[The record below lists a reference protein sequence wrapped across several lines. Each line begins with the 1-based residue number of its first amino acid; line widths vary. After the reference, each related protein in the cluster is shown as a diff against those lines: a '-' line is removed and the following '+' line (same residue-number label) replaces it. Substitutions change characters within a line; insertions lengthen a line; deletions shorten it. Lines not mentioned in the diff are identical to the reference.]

1 MLKVG
6 ARAHDYGRNVP
17 EVLFERIA
25 EDGFEAVM
33 LAFQKAIVGINS
45 YFDVTDQLIEQTK
58 VALDVNGIE
67 IQTLGVYMELGMID
81 EEARKEAVKNF
92 IQGMHIAKKMG
103 VSKVATETT
112 SMHKQPQATR
122 QEAYKQLS
130 KSMKEILP
138 EAERLGIYVC
148 VEPVF
153 YHTLNTPEL
162 ARELLDT
169 MKSEYLK
176 ITFDAVNL
184 LTSNQVSTQH
194 DLWDRT
200 FDLLGSQIEVVHMKG
215 IKFDEKSNLQK
226 ANFINS
232 VVDYPYIFKKLKELN
247 KVLHVIREE
256 VDVLN
261 GKEEA
266 MFLKKLCQ

>member
-17 EVLFERIA
+17 EVLFKRIA

-33 LAFQKAIVGINS
+33 LAFQKAILGINS
-45 YFDVTDQLIEQTK
+45 YFDVTDQLIERTK

-67 IQTLGVYMELGMID
+67 IQTLGVYMELGIID
-81 EEARKEAVKNF
+81 EEVRKEAVKNF
-92 IQGMHIAKKMG
+92 IQGIHIAKKMG

-122 QEAYKQLS
+122 QEAYRQLS

-138 EAERLGIYVC
+138 EAERLEIYVC

-162 ARELLDT
+162 AREFLDT

-184 LTSNQVSTQH
+184 LRASQVSTQH
-194 DLWDRT
+194 DLWDKT
-200 FDLLGSQIEVVHMKG
+200 FNLLGNEIEVVHMKG
-215 IKFDEKSNLQK
+215 VTINEKGTLQK
-226 ANFINS
+226 ANFKNS
-232 VVDYPYIFKKLKELN
+232 VVDYPYIVKKLKELG
-247 KVLHVIREE
+247 KPLHIIREE
-256 VDVLN
+256 VEVLN